1 MDSFETIQRI
11 DKEKR
16 RMSIEQIVNALD
28 IAIHKLPYMENLYQQ
43 AKDQAEKMQRT
54 IQQLAN
60 DVAALERKLLL
71 LDKIVFSS
79 EQECKRAEQQV
90 QELADKKDRIEK
102 LIATMLSDENED
114 YTKLKAIVK
123 ENVKAILS
131 DNKIVIS
138 TAFASLVQTLQNDP
152 EMIKAIY
159 NIYPLRTIMNN
170 TKIIKIITITLRTT
184 LKPISIHY

>member
-1 MDSFETIQRI
+1 
-11 DKEKR
+11 
-16 RMSIEQIVNALD
+16 MSIEQIVNALD

>member
-79 EQECKRAEQQV
+79 EQDCKRTKQQV
-90 QELADKKDRIEK
+90 QELTDKKDRLER
-102 LIATMLSDENED
+102 LIANVLNGED
-114 YTKLKAIVK
+114 YSKLKEIVK
-123 ENVKAILS
+123 ESVKATLS
-131 DNKIVIS
+131 ENK
-138 TAFASLVQTLQNDP
+138 
-152 EMIKAIY
+152 K
-159 NIYPLRTIMNN
+159 
-170 TKIIKIITITLRTT
+170 
-184 LKPISIHY
+184 